1 MSFLLDLIF
10 PKFCIGCNAIGR
22 YLCKKCINKLHFLK
36 QDRCIYCFQPS
47 FYGETHENCKKH
59 NGLDGVLSI
68 CGYNELA
75 RKIVSLVKYRLQSAI
90 YKDILSHVPKE
101 TIRKFEEF
109 KKRQLYSSLQTV
121 PLHKKRQ
128 SIRGFNQSDELTKF
142 FAKTLSLPIIDI
154 VERIKNT
161 KPQARIKK
169 KYERILNVKGS
180 FYVKERNKVLNKT
193 IILVDD
199 VCTSASTANEI
210 AKELK
215 KIGVK
220 KVYLFSFAR
229 GYGSKD

>member
-22 YLCKKCINKLHFLK
+22 YLCKRCINKLHFLK
-36 QDRCIYCFQPS
+36 HDRCVYCFQPS
-47 FYGETHENCKKH
+47 FYGETHKNCKKH
-59 NGLDGVLSI
+59 DGLDGVLSI

-75 RKIVSLVKYRLQSAI
+75 RKIVSLVKYRLQSAL
-90 YKDILSHVPKE
+90 YKDVLSCVPKE
-101 TIRKFEEF
+101 TIKKFQGL
-109 KKRQLYSSLQTV
+109 KKRQLYPCLQTV

-142 FAKTLSLPIIDI
+142 FATNLGLPIINI
-154 VERIKNT
+154 VERRKDT
-161 KPQARIKK
+161 KPQALIKK
-169 KYERILNVKGS
+169 KYERILNIKEA
-180 FYVKERNKVLNKT
+180 FYVKENNKKLNKT

-215 KIGVK
+215 KTGVK

-229 GYGSKD
+229 GYRLKD